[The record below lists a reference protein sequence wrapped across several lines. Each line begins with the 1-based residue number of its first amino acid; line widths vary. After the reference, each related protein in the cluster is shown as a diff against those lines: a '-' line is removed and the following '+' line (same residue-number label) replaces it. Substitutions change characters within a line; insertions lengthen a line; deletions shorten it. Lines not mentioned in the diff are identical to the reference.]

1 MIDSDGGWCNA
12 GRAEL
17 GDVDE
22 GGYFP
27 SIALEHYRARMPAP
41 PPTSVTS
48 DNPSPI
54 TRRSY
59 PKEKEL
65 IHATF
70 GIDMTALKSVDQ
82 SFCWKGRTS
91 AITLRHGQ
99 ACLG

>member
-1 MIDSDGGWCNA
+1 MPRTIGEFNRLMMVSLSAD
-12 GRAEL
+12 EV

-27 SIALEHYRARMPAP
+27 SVALEKYRARMPAP
-41 PPTSVTS
+41 PPTNVTS

-65 IHATF
+65 LQATF
-70 GIDMTALKSVDQ
+70 GIDMTTLK
-82 SFCWKGRTS
+82 
-91 AITLRHGQ
+91 
-99 ACLG
+99 